1 MLRGMHQLSPAQR
14 EALGALLNAA
24 PFAKVV
30 RDLGRRFAE
39 RGHELYLV
47 GGTVR
52 DALLDR
58 TDPKADID
66 LTTDATPDQIL
77 AVVRSGNRGGGVW
90 LQGVRFG
97 TVGVR
102 KGDFKLDITTFRSDS
117 YREDSRKPEVTF
129 GRSIE
134 EDLARRDFTVNAMA
148 MRLPDGP
155 FVDPYGGL
163 VDLAAKRLRTPS
175 SPEVSFDDDP
185 LRMLRA
191 ARFAAQLELAPTPET
206 LAAIAERRGR
216 LRIVSRERIR
226 DELTKLLLGRAPAK
240 GLWLVVNTGL
250 AEEFLPELP
259 ALALEQDP
267 VHRHKDVLRHTI
279 AVVER
284 ATAFDADKP
293 DLTLRMA
300 ALLHDIGK
308 PRTRRVGPEGVTFHL
323 HEVVGAKMAEH
334 RLTEL
339 RYPSDFIADVRQ
351 LVLLHLRFHT
361 YRLGWS
367 DSAVRRYVRD
377 AGPLLDRLNF
387 MVRSDCTTRNVFKAR
402 QLAAY
407 SDELEERIARLE
419 AEEELASIRP
429 PLDGRQVM
437 RLLGIPPGP
446 LVGRALDHLLEL
458 RLDRGPMSEEEAV
471 AALRK
476 WAAAQG
482 LKPPEGEP
490 PDAEPPQ
497 AEPPQAEPPQAEPPQ
512 AEPPQAEPPQAEPPG
527 RG

>member
-471 AALRK
+471 GALRK

-497 AEPPQAEPPQAEPPQ
+497 AEPP
-512 AEPPQAEPPQAEPPG
+512 G

>member
-1 MLRGMHQLSPAQR
+1 LNRLPWLLVRKPLELVQDPDAYASDMPQLSPAQR

-24 PFAKVV
+24 PFAEVV

-39 RGHELYLV
+39 RGHQLFLV

-58 TDPKADID
+58 SSPDID

-77 AVVRSGNRGGGVW
+77 AVVRARNWSDGVW
-90 LQGVRFG
+90 LQGVRYG

-102 KGDFKLDITTFRSDS
+102 KGDFRLEITTFRSDT

-134 EDLARRDFTVNAMA
+134 EDLARRDFAVNAMA

-155 FVDPYGGL
+155 FVDPHGGL
-163 VDLAAKRLRTPS
+163 GDLAAKRLRTPS

-191 ARFAAQLELAPTPET
+191 ARFASQLELTPTPET

-216 LRIVSRERIR
+216 LQIVSRERIR
-226 DELTKLLLGRAPAK
+226 DELSKLLLGRVPAK
-240 GLWLVVNTGL
+240 GLWLAVQTGL
-250 AEEFLPELP
+250 ADEFLPELP

-284 ATAFDADKP
+284 ATAFDADEP

-308 PRTRRVGPEGVTFHL
+308 PRTRRVGPDGVTFHL
-323 HEVVGAKMAEH
+323 HEVVGAKMA
-334 RLTEL
+334 
-339 RYPSDFIADVRQ
+339 DFIADVRQ

-361 YRLGWS
+361 YRLGWT

-387 MVRSDCTTRNVFKAR
+387 LVRSDCTTRNVFKAR

-437 RLLGIPPGP
+437 TLLGIPPGP
-446 LVGRALDHLLEL
+446 LVGKALAHLLEL
-458 RLDRGPMSEEEAV
+458 RLDRGPMSEEEATD
-471 AALRK
+471 ALRA
-476 WAAAQG
+476 WAAEQG
-482 LKPPEGEP
+482 LEP
-490 PDAEPPQ
+490 PAD
-497 AEPPQAEPPQAEPPQ
+497 
-512 AEPPQAEPPQAEPPG
+512 PG
-527 RG
+527 GR

>member
-1 MLRGMHQLSPAQR
+1 MAQLSPAQR
-14 EALGALLNAA
+14 EALGMLLQAA
-24 PFAKVV
+24 PFTKVV

-58 TDPKADID
+58 SSPDID

-77 AVVRSGNRGGGVW
+77 AVVRARNWDDGVW

-102 KGDFKLDITTFRSDS
+102 KGDFRLEITTFRSDT

-129 GRSIE
+129 GRSIS

-155 FVDPYGGL
+155 FVDPHGGL
-163 VDLAAKRLRTPS
+163 GDLAAKRLRTPS

-191 ARFAAQLELAPTPET
+191 ARPTAET

-216 LRIVSRERIR
+216 LQIVSRERIR
-226 DELTKLLLGRAPAK
+226 DELSKLLCGRAPAK
-240 GLWLVVNTGL
+240 GLWLAVNTGL
-250 AEEFLPELP
+250 AGEFLPELP

-284 ATAFDADKP
+284 ATAFDADEP

-308 PRTRRVGPEGVTFHL
+308 PRTRNVGPEGVAFHH
-323 HEVVGAKMAEH
+323 HEVVGAKMAER

-387 MVRSDCTTRNVFKAR
+387 LVRSDCTTRNVFKAR

-437 RLLGIPPGP
+437 TLLGIPPGP
-446 LVGRALDHLLEL
+446 LVGKALAHLLEL

-471 AALRK
+471 QALRD
-476 WAAAQG
+476 WAGEQG
-482 LKPPEGEP
+482 LDVPS
-490 PDAEPPQ
+490 
-497 AEPPQAEPPQAEPPQ
+497 
-512 AEPPQAEPPQAEPPG
+512 
-527 RG
+527 

>member
-1 MLRGMHQLSPAQR
+1 MSQLSQAQH
-14 EALGALLNAA
+14 EALGALLQEA
-24 PFAKVV
+24 PFTKVV

-58 TDPKADID
+58 TSDDMDID
-66 LTTDATPDQIL
+66 LTTDATPDQVL
-77 AVVRSGNRGGGVW
+77 AIVRRWSDGVW
-90 LQGVRFG
+90 LQGVRYG

-102 KGDFKLDITTFRSDS
+102 KAGFLLEITTFRSDI

-129 GRSIE
+129 GRSIS

-148 MRLPDGP
+148 MKLPDGP
-155 FVDPYGGL
+155 FVDPHGGL
-163 VDLAAKRLRTPS
+163 GDLAAKRLRTPS
-175 SPEVSFDDDP
+175 SPEVSFEDDP

-191 ARFAAQLELAPTPET
+191 ARFAAQLELVPTPET
-206 LAAIAERRGR
+206 LAAIGERRGR
-216 LRIVSRERIR
+216 LQIVSRERIR
-226 DELTKLLLGRAPAK
+226 DELSKLLCGRVPAK
-240 GLWLVVNTGL
+240 GLWLTVQTGL
-250 AEEFLPELP
+250 AAEFLPELP

-267 VHRHKDVLRHTI
+267 VQRHKDVLRHTV

-284 ATAFDADKP
+284 ATAFDADAP

-308 PRTRRVGPEGVTFHL
+308 PRTRRVGPDGVTFHL
-323 HEVVGAKMAEH
+323 HEVVGAKMAER

-361 YRLGWS
+361 YRLGWT

-387 MVRSDCTTRNVFKAR
+387 LVRSDCTTRNVFKAR
-402 QLAAY
+402 QLAGY

-437 RLLGIPPGP
+437 TLLGIPPGP
-446 LVGRALDHLLEL
+446 LVGKALAHLLEL
-458 RLDRGPMSEEEAV
+458 RLDRGPMSQEEAV
-471 AALRK
+471 QALRD
-476 WAAAQG
+476 WAGEQG
-482 LKPPEGEP
+482 L
-490 PDAEPPQ
+490 A
-497 AEPPQAEPPQAEPPQ
+497 
-512 AEPPQAEPPQAEPPG
+512 
-527 RG
+527 

>member
-1 MLRGMHQLSPAQR
+1 MLRGMSELSPAQR

-58 TDPKADID
+58 IDPEADID

-129 GRSIE
+129 GRSVE

-148 MRLPDGP
+148 MELPDGP
-155 FVDPYGGL
+155 FIDPHGGL
-163 VDLAAKRLRTPS
+163 GDLAAKRLRTPS

-216 LRIVSRERIR
+216 LQIVSRERIR

-284 ATAFDADKP
+284 ATSFDADEP

-323 HEVVGAKMAEH
+323 HEVVGARMAEQ

-387 MVRSDCTTRNVFKAR
+387 LVRSDCTTRNAFKAR

-437 RLLGIPPGP
+437 ELLGIPPGP
-446 LVGRALDHLLEL
+446 LVGKALAHLLEL
-458 RLDRGPMSEEEAV
+458 RLDRGPMSEEEA
-471 AALRK
+471 AAELRK
-476 WAAAQG
+476 WAADQG
-482 LKPPEGEP
+482 LEPPE
-490 PDAEPPQ
+490 A
-497 AEPPQAEPPQAEPPQ
+497 
-512 AEPPQAEPPQAEPPG
+512 
-527 RG
+527 

>member
-1 MLRGMHQLSPAQR
+1 MVQDPDAYAAGMSELSPAQR

-58 TDPKADID
+58 TDPAADID

-77 AVVRSGNRGGGVW
+77 ALVRSGNRGGGVW

-102 KGDFKLDITTFRSDS
+102 RGDFKLDITTFRSDS

-129 GRSIE
+129 GRSIS

-148 MRLPDGP
+148 MKLPDGP
-155 FVDPYGGL
+155 FVDPHGGL

-191 ARFAAQLELAPTPET
+191 ARFAAQLELVPTPET

-216 LRIVSRERIR
+216 LQIVSRERVR
-226 DELTKLLLGRAPAK
+226 DELEKLLLGRAPAK

-284 ATAFDADKP
+284 AAALDADEP

-308 PRTRRVGPEGVTFHL
+308 PRTRKVGPEGVTFHL
-323 HEVVGAKMAEH
+323 HEVVGARMAEH

-339 RYPSDFIADVRQ
+339 RFPSDFIADVRQ

-387 MVRSDCTTRNVFKAR
+387 LVRSDCTTRNAFKAR

-446 LVGRALDHLLEL
+446 LVGKALDHLLEL

-471 AALRK
+471 AALWA
-476 WAAAQG
+476 WAAEQG
-482 LKPPEGEP
+482 LEPPEQG
-490 PDAEPPQ
+490 
-497 AEPPQAEPPQAEPPQ
+497 
-512 AEPPQAEPPQAEPPG
+512 
-527 RG
+527 

>member
-1 MLRGMHQLSPAQR
+1 
-14 EALGALLNAA
+14 
-24 PFAKVV
+24 
-30 RDLGRRFAE
+30 
-39 RGHELYLV
+39 
-47 GGTVR
+47 
-52 DALLDR
+52 
-58 TDPKADID
+58 
-66 LTTDATPDQIL
+66 
-77 AVVRSGNRGGGVW
+77 
-90 LQGVRFG
+90 
-97 TVGVR
+97 
-102 KGDFKLDITTFRSDS
+102 
-117 YREDSRKPEVTF
+117 
-129 GRSIE
+129 
-134 EDLARRDFTVNAMA
+134 
-148 MRLPDGP
+148 
-155 FVDPYGGL
+155 
-163 VDLAAKRLRTPS
+163 
-175 SPEVSFDDDP
+175 
-185 LRMLRA
+185 MLRA
-191 ARFAAQLELAPTPET
+191 ARFAAQLELVPTPET
-206 LAAIAERRGR
+206 LAAIAGRRHR
-216 LRIVSRERIR
+216 LQIVSRERIR

-240 GLWLVVNTGL
+240 GLWLIVNTGL
-250 AEEFLPELP
+250 AHEFLPELP

-308 PRTRRVGPEGVTFHL
+308 PRTRRVGPDGVTFHL
-323 HEVVGAKMAEH
+323 HEVVGAKMAEQ

-339 RYPSDFIADVRQ
+339 RYPADFIADVRQ

-387 MVRSDCTTRNVFKAR
+387 LVRSDCTTRNVFKAR

-437 RLLGIPPGP
+437 ALLGIPPGP
-446 LVGRALDHLLEL
+446 LVGKALGHLLEL

-471 AALRK
+471 EALRA
-476 WAAAQG
+476 WAKEQG
-482 LKPPEGEP
+482 LEL
-490 PDAEPPQ
+490 
-497 AEPPQAEPPQAEPPQ
+497 
-512 AEPPQAEPPQAEPPG
+512 PG
-527 RG
+527 DS

>member
-1 MLRGMHQLSPAQR
+1 MLRGMSELSPAQR
-14 EALGALLNAA
+14 EALGAMLNAA

-58 TDPKADID
+58 IDPEADID

-117 YREDSRKPEVTF
+117 YREDSRKPEVIF
-129 GRSIE
+129 GRSVE

-148 MRLPDGP
+148 MELPDGP
-155 FVDPYGGL
+155 FIDPHGGL
-163 VDLAAKRLRTPS
+163 GDLAAKRLRTPS

-216 LRIVSRERIR
+216 LQIVSRERIG
-226 DELTKLLLGRAPAK
+226 DELSKLLLGRAPAK

-323 HEVVGAKMAEH
+323 HEVVGAKMAEQ

-339 RYPSDFIADVRQ
+339 RFPSDLIADVHR

-387 MVRSDCTTRNVFKAR
+387 LVRSDCTTRNVFKAR

-437 RLLGIPPGP
+437 TLLGIPPGP
-446 LVGRALDHLLEL
+446 LVGKALAHLLEL
-458 RLDRGPMSEEEAV
+458 RLDRGPMSGEEATE
-471 AALRK
+471 ALRD
-476 WAAAQG
+476 WAKDQG
-482 LKPPEGEP
+482 LG
-490 PDAEPPQ
+490 
-497 AEPPQAEPPQAEPPQ
+497 
-512 AEPPQAEPPQAEPPG
+512 
-527 RG
+527 

>member
-1 MLRGMHQLSPAQR
+1 MLRGMSELSPAQR

-24 PFAKVV
+24 PFARVV

-58 TDPKADID
+58 TDPAADID

-77 AVVRSGNRGGGVW
+77 ALVRSGNRGGGVW

-117 YREDSRKPEVTF
+117 YREDSRKPEVIF
-129 GRSIE
+129 GRSIS

-148 MRLPDGP
+148 MKLPDGP
-155 FVDPYGGL
+155 FVDPHGGL

-191 ARFAAQLELAPTPET
+191 ARFAAQLKLVPTPET

-216 LRIVSRERIR
+216 LQIVSRERVR
-226 DELTKLLLGRAPAK
+226 DELEKLLLGRAPAK

-284 ATAFDADKP
+284 AAALDADEP

-308 PRTRRVGPEGVTFHL
+308 PRTRKVGPEGVTFHL
-323 HEVVGAKMAEH
+323 HEVVGARMAEH

-339 RYPSDFIADVRQ
+339 RFPSDFIADVRQ

-387 MVRSDCTTRNVFKAR
+387 LVRSDCTTRNVFKAR

-437 RLLGIPPGP
+437 TLLGIPPGP
-446 LVGRALDHLLEL
+446 LVGKALAHLLEL
-458 RLDRGPMSEEEAV
+458 RLDRGPMPEEEAV
-471 AALRK
+471 AALRD
-476 WAAAQG
+476 WAKEQG
-482 LKPPEGEP
+482 LEP
-490 PDAEPPQ
+490 PDA
-497 AEPPQAEPPQAEPPQ
+497 
-512 AEPPQAEPPQAEPPG
+512 
-527 RG
+527 

>member
-1 MLRGMHQLSPAQR
+1 MSELSPAQR
-14 EALGALLNAA
+14 EALGALLRAA
-24 PFAKVV
+24 PFTKVV

-58 TDPKADID
+58 TSPDMDID
-66 LTTDATPDQIL
+66 LTTDATPEQIL
-77 AVVRSGNRGGGVW
+77 AVVRTRNWSNGVR

-102 KGDFKLDITTFRSDS
+102 KGDFRLEITTFRSDA
-117 YREDSRKPEVTF
+117 YRADSRKPEVTF
-129 GRSIE
+129 GRSIG

-155 FVDPYGGL
+155 FVDPHGGL
-163 VDLAAKRLRTPS
+163 VDLAARRLRTPS
-175 SPEVSFDDDP
+175 SPASSFDDDP

-191 ARFAAQLELAPTPET
+191 ARFAAQLELVPTQET

-216 LRIVSRERIR
+216 LQIVSRERIR
-226 DELTKLLLGRAPAK
+226 DELTKLLLGRVPAK
-240 GLWLVVNTGL
+240 GLWLAVNTGL
-250 AEEFLPELP
+250 ADEFLPELP

-284 ATAFDADKP
+284 ATALDADAP

-308 PRTRRVGPEGVTFHL
+308 PRTRRVGPDGVSFHL
-323 HEVVGAKMAEH
+323 HEVVGAKMAER

-339 RYPSDFIADVRQ
+339 RYSSDFIADVRQ

-387 MVRSDCTTRNVFKAR
+387 LVRSDCTTRNVFRAR
-402 QLAAY
+402 QLASY

-429 PLDGRQVM
+429 PLDGNQVM
-437 RLLGIPPGP
+437 ALLGIPPGP
-446 LVGRALDHLLEL
+446 LVGKALAHLLEL
-458 RLDRGPMSEEEAV
+458 RLDHGPMPEEEAV
-471 AALRK
+471 QALRG
-476 WAAAQG
+476 WARERG
-482 LKPPEGEP
+482 LE
-490 PDAEPPQ
+490 A
-497 AEPPQAEPPQAEPPQ
+497 
-512 AEPPQAEPPQAEPPG
+512 PG
-527 RG
+527 A

>member
-1 MLRGMHQLSPAQR
+1 MLRGMSELSPAQR
-14 EALGALLNAA
+14 AALGALLNAA

-58 TDPKADID
+58 TDPEADID
-66 LTTDATPDQIL
+66 LTTDATPVQIL
-77 AVVRSGNRGGGVW
+77 AVVHAGNRGGGVW

-102 KGDFKLDITTFRSDS
+102 KGAFKLDITTFRSDS

-129 GRSIE
+129 GRSVE

-148 MRLPDGP
+148 MKLPDGP
-155 FVDPYGGL
+155 FIDPHGGL
-163 VDLAAKRLRTPS
+163 GDLAAKRLRTPS

-206 LAAIAERRGR
+206 LAAITERRGR
-216 LRIVSRERIR
+216 LQIVSRERIR

-284 ATAFDADKP
+284 ATAFDADEP

-323 HEVVGAKMAEH
+323 HEVVGARMAEH

-387 MVRSDCTTRNVFKAR
+387 LVRSDCTTRNAFKAR
-402 QLAAY
+402 QLAAF

-437 RLLGIPPGP
+437 ELLGIPPGP
-446 LVGRALDHLLEL
+446 LVGKALAHLLEL
-458 RLDRGPMSEEEAV
+458 RLDRGPMSEEEA
-471 AALRK
+471 AAELRK
-476 WAAAQG
+476 WAADQG
-482 LKPPEGEP
+482 LEPPE
-490 PDAEPPQ
+490 A
-497 AEPPQAEPPQAEPPQ
+497 
-512 AEPPQAEPPQAEPPG
+512 
-527 RG
+527 

>member
-1 MLRGMHQLSPAQR
+1 MSSLSPTQR
-14 EALGALLNAA
+14 QALGALLQAS
-24 PFAKVV
+24 PFAKVA
-30 RDLGRRFAE
+30 RELGERFAAA
-39 RGHELYLV
+39 GHQLYLV

-52 DALLDR
+52 DALLERSSSDV
-58 TDPKADID
+58 DF
-66 LTTDATPDQIL
+66 TTDADPRRVLEI
-77 AVVRSGNRGGGVW
+77 VRAGGWDDGVW
-90 LQGVRFG
+90 LQGARFG

-117 YREDSRKPEVTF
+117 YREDSRKPEVIF
-129 GRSIE
+129 GHSIS

-155 FVDPYGGL
+155 FVDPHGGL
-163 VDLAAKRLRTPS
+163 GDLAAKRLRTPS
-175 SPEVSFDDDP
+175 SPAISFEDDP

-191 ARFAAQLELAPTPET
+191 ARFAAQRELAPTPET
-206 LAAIAERRGR
+206 LAAVAERRQR

-226 DELTKLLLGRAPAK
+226 DELEKLLLGRAPAK

-284 ATAFDADKP
+284 AAAFDADEP

-300 ALLHDIGK
+300 ALLHDIDK
-308 PRTRRVGPEGVTFHL
+308 PRTRRVGPEGVSFHL
-323 HEVVGAKMAEH
+323 HEVVGARMAEQ

-339 RYPSDFIADVRQ
+339 RFPSDFIADVRQ

-387 MVRSDCTTRNVFKAR
+387 LVRSDCTTRNVFKAR

-437 RLLGIPPGP
+437 TLLGIPPGP
-446 LVGRALDHLLEL
+446 LVGKALAHLLEL
-458 RLDRGPMSEEEAV
+458 RLDRGPMSEEEAE
-471 AALRK
+471 AALRA
-476 WAAAQG
+476 WAREQG
-482 LKPPEGEP
+482 LG
-490 PDAEPPQ
+490 
-497 AEPPQAEPPQAEPPQ
+497 
-512 AEPPQAEPPQAEPPG
+512 
-527 RG
+527 